1 MNTIDYLA
9 EIGKNEKLFNR
20 LYHAAS
26 CRYNLPE
33 GSLWILYFLIFLDS
47 PVTQLDVAERM
58 MLPKQTINSAV
69 MSLVKK
75 GYVTLEKIAGSKKK
89 KIVLTEKGR
98 AFAEETVRHIIN
110 AECRAVERM
119 GEEKLSR
126 YIELYGEF
134 YECMRSEFQNEGI
147 MDAI

>member
-9 EIGKNEKLFNR
+9 EIGKNEKLFNS

-58 MLPKQTINSAV
+58 MLPKQTINSAT

-75 GYVTLEKIAGSKKK
+75 GYVELQKVGGSKRKN
-89 KIVLTEKGR
+89 IILTEEGR
-98 AFAEETVRHIIN
+98 KFAEETVRHILN
-110 AECRAVERM
+110 AEKRAVERM
-119 GEEKLSR
+119 GQEKIDC
-126 YIELYGEF
+126 YVGLYGEF

>member
-1 MNTIDYLA
+1 MDNLDYLMA
-9 EIGKNEKLFNR
+9 IGKNEKLFNS

-26 CRYNLPE
+26 SQFNLPE
-33 GSLWILYFLIFLDS
+33 GSMWIMYFLILSDDD
-47 PVTQLDVAERM
+47 VTQQDMAERM
-58 MLPKQTINSAV
+58 MFPKQTINSAA

-89 KIVLTEKGR
+89 RLILTAKGR
-98 AFAEETVRHIIN
+98 AFAEGTVRHIIN

-119 GEEKLSR
+119 GKVKLSR

-147 MDAI
+147 MDA